1 MTDKTP
7 RERMSLAELI
17 RENKALR
24 RELESVIRTAAANEA
39 IWRHMV
45 EIEKVLFRTRQFDL
59 LASQLLEEIRRRF
72 DLDGVVL
79 AVGHP
84 DVLERFF
91 PQLANGDGAR
101 VLWAGDGACIVSCA
115 LPDDPQGP
123 GEEAC
128 GPRLLDET
136 AVAALMN
143 LPEDF
148 PPIGSAALVPL
159 RIHDLFFGFL
169 LLASRDPHH
178 YRPGDGTELLE
189 QMGHKVALCMENCLA
204 YERAKELSDRD
215 EATGLLNFFQIH
227 SVLEREFRRARRK
240 STDLS
245 VLAVDLEFVDE
256 AFGHEDMVGPVLNH
270 VGELLRRTF
279 PDGEGFIGRYGSV
292 EFLVV
297 CPYADEREAQVLRD
311 RLMDLIRRSPFRRQR
326 TVLLIRPRIGVATLT
341 GTMERA
347 QDLLDAV
354 QKSLCQA
361 KAAQR
366 LPQET
371 ESAGRS

>member
-24 RELESVIRTAAANEA
+24 RELETVVRTAAANEA

-45 EIEKVLFRTRQFDL
+45 EIEKVLFRTREFDL

-72 DLDGVVL
+72 DLDGVAL
-79 AVGHP
+79 AVAHP

-91 PQLANGDGAR
+91 PQLANGNGAETF
-101 VLWAGDGACIVSCA
+101 WAGDGACVLACA
-115 LPDDPQGP
+115 SPGGSQELPDEIQS
-123 GEEAC
+123 
-128 GPRLLDET
+128 PRLLDGK
-136 AVAALMN
+136 AVGTLLR

-148 PPIGSAALVPL
+148 PPVGSAALVPL
-159 RIHDLFFGFL
+159 RIHELFFGFL
-169 LLASRDPHH
+169 LLASRDPDH
-178 YRPGDGTELLE
+178 YQPGDGTELLE

-204 YERAKELSDRD
+204 YERVKELSDRD
-215 EATGLLNFFQIH
+215 GATGLLNFFQIH

-240 STDLS
+240 GTALS
-245 VLAVDLEFVDE
+245 LLAVDLEFVDE
-256 AFGHEDMVGPVLNH
+256 AFGHQDMVDPVLRH
-270 VGELLRRTF
+270 VGELLRSTF

-297 CPYADEREAQVLRD
+297 CPYADQEEALVLRD
-311 RLMDLIRRSPFRRQR
+311 RLFDLIRRSPFRRER
-326 TVLLIRPRIGVATLT
+326 TVILIRPRIGLASLT
-341 GTMERA
+341 GAMERA
-347 QDLLDAV
+347 HDLLDAA
-354 QKSLCQA
+354 QKALCQM

-366 LPQET
+366 LPEET
-371 ESAGRS
+371 ESLSRS